1 MEKMNLFSENKIQ
14 LKPPVR
20 VVVTGAAGNIGY
32 SLVFMIAQGRLLGLD
47 QPIELVLLEIPPML
61 DSLKGVEMELI
72 DTASPLLSNIITSTN
87 D

>member
-1 MEKMNLFSENKIQ
+1 M
-14 LKPPVR
+14 
-20 VVVTGAAGNIGY
+20 VTGAAGNIGY
-32 SLVFMIAQGRLLGLD
+32 SLVFMIAQGRLLGPD

-87 D
+87 DLEAF

>member
-1 MEKMNLFSENKIQ
+1 MNLFSENKIQ